1 MEYEPEF
8 AKSFMSRTLEIV
20 AEYDGA
26 YDATLLIN
34 CLLGLLVLP
43 KEALLNKIPAT
54 PFDSLDQWGIQ
65 PSSIKNTGK
74 CDYGHQHDLSLRQ
87 LVRRMRNA
95 VAHFQVEPFPQQ
107 GYVAGFTFKDRNGFR
122 AELTLSE
129 LKQFVVKLSE
139 HLKNSA

>member
-1 MEYEPEF
+1 MEYEPQF
-8 AKSFMSRTLEIV
+8 AKSFMDRTMQIV
-20 AEYDGA
+20 TEYDGT

-43 KEALLNKIPAT
+43 KEALLDKIPAT
-54 PFDSLDQWGIQ
+54 PFDSLHEWGIQ
-65 PSSIKNTGK
+65 ASSIKNPGK

-95 VAHFQVEPFPQQ
+95 VAHFQVEPFPKK
-107 GYVAGFTFKDRNGFR
+107 GDVAGFTFKDRNGFR

-139 HLKNSA
+139 HLKNAA